1 MTITQ
6 NLWVDTIK
14 LIINSI
20 SQKNIKTI
28 KIKKFDPYT
37 KIVAYIKIK

>member
-14 LIINSI
+14 IIINSI

-28 KIKKFDPYT
+28 KINKSDPYT
-37 KIVAYIKIK
+37 KIVVYIKIK